1 MEKIV
6 SQTRV
11 MRFSVHGSCHALFYL
26 FYKGD
31 HIMPNYEKLYHK
43 LVRDVDKTIE
53 DLKKAME
60 SAENT
65 YLEMCEKEFPNGEDL
80 EDFEQ
85 DI

>member
-1 MEKIV
+1 
-6 SQTRV
+6 
-11 MRFSVHGSCHALFYL
+11 
-26 FYKGD
+26 
-31 HIMPNYEKLYHK
+31 MPNYEKLYHK

-60 SAENT
+60 SAEET